1 VHLAVLNEPLP
12 QVDALVA
19 LWTAGDPFTDT
30 GPTVIADW
38 VLRYDGALQG
48 RVLQAMHATGFAW
61 QEGQRLW
68 VPTGGD
74 LPFDA
79 LALVGATPAQPNQW
93 QGWDHVGRLVRRALQ
108 ETEVRHVGLL
118 IDRIFATGVED
129 LAAGLCAPLG
139 AKDTLTLESLV
150 VTGSIDWAQADL
162 DALGRGCRRGRR
174 GLRAA
179 RNASDEA

>member
-1 VHLAVLNEPLP
+1 MHLAVLNEPLP
-12 QVDALVA
+12 EVDVLVA

-30 GPTVIADW
+30 GPTVLADW
-38 VLRYDGALQG
+38 VQRYDEALQG
-48 RVLQAMHATGFAW
+48 RVLQAMRSTGFAW

-79 LALVGATPAQPNQW
+79 LVLVGATPAQPNQW

-108 ETEVRHVGLL
+108 EAEARHLGLL

-150 VTGSIDWAQADL
+150 VTGSIEWAQADL
-162 DALGRGCRRGRR
+162 DALGRGCRRG
-174 GLRAA
+174 LRAT
-179 RNASDEA
+179 RDASDGA